1 MQIAWHDIGEGAE
14 LAGGW
19 PSGPFQQ
26 SRPYAVA
33 SQALGARLSLARIT
47 ADGLAGQALVMD
59 RYGLRLCLR
68 GPVWNRAA
76 DAQADRHALR
86 RLARAATT
94 SGRLTLAM
102 PESGV
107 QGFGLM
113 PLMTPRHVA
122 LWDLRAT
129 KEDLLAAMHGKWRN
143 RLRQSLARGVEAVP
157 GAPRHLPDLV
167 VVEAGQRRA
176 RGYRTLPPA
185 FTVALPADDLR
196 LWLWRAKG
204 RVQAAMCFVCH
215 GDWATY
221 HMGHASP
228 LAREVG
234 AHGVMLWQA
243 ALALRD
249 EGVTTLD
256 LGDVNTDDAPGLA
269 HFKLGTGAA
278 LHPLGRLSWV
288 WPG

>member
-1 MQIAWHDIGEGAE
+1 MQIAWEKIGEDA
-14 LAGGW
+14 AVTGGW

-47 ADGLAGQALVMD
+47 ADGLVGQALVMD
-59 RYGLRLCLR
+59 RHGLRLCLR
-68 GPVWNRAA
+68 GPVWQGAA
-76 DAQADRHALR
+76 DAQADCQALR
-86 RLARAATT
+86 RLARAVV
-94 SGRLTLAM
+94 GRLTIAM
-102 PESGV
+102 PESGIS
-107 QGFGLM
+107 GFGLV

-122 LWDLRAT
+122 LWDLRPDEGA
-129 KEDLLAAMHGKWRN
+129 LLAAMQGKWRN
-143 RLRQSLARGVEAVP
+143 RLRQSLARGGKAVP
-157 GAPRHLPDLV
+157 GTARHLPDLV
-167 VVEAGQRRA
+167 AAEADLRRE
-176 RGYRTLPPA
+176 RGYRALPPA
-185 FTVALPADDLR
+185 FTLAVPASDLR

-204 RVQAAMCFVCH
+204 RTQAAMCFVRH
-215 GDWATY
+215 GTWATY

-228 LAREVG
+228 LARATG

-243 ALALRD
+243 ALSLRG

-278 LHPLGRLSWV
+278 LHPLGRLAWV
-288 WPG
+288 VPG